1 MPDDLS
7 RSTCFFLEDFS
18 DSDKTARAK
27 LKDLLGKARQLEL
40 KSYLSYD
47 KLLVMD
53 AENRHNVY
61 VYDDSSDSVKALRA
75 SFKDGLL
82 EENEADPTNGSKDG
96 SNEETAS
103 SQDSDT

>member
-61 VYDDSSDSVKALRA
+61 VYDDSSDSVKALAQAKIIKKSVILFRV
-75 SFKDGLL
+75 L
-82 EENEADPTNGSKDG
+82 NMTI
-96 SNEETAS
+96 
-103 SQDSDT
+103 